1 MSELIGTVAK
11 CPDCLEWLTR
21 CPTCDEL
28 FCPRCGLTEIDIE
41 QRAEKNIEESEN

>member
-1 MSELIGTVAK
+1 MKKKSGIVGK

-28 FCPRCGLTEIDIE
+28 FCPRCGMTEIE
-41 QRAEKNIEESEN
+41 AEEKASEENNF